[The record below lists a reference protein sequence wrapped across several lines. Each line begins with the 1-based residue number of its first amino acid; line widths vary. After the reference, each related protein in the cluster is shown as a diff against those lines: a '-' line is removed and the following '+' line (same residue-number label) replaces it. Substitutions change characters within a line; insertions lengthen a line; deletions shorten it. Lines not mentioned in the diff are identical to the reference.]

1 MKLLKQLLLLT
12 GMVLTTTVIFA
23 QKPITGKVTD
33 AKGQPLESVTVR
45 VKGTHTTTSTNAQGA
60 FTITAAPGA
69 TLEISSVGFE
79 PQTIKAGT
87 TGNLNIVL
95 QESVANLGDVV
106 MVGSR
111 GAGRSKTES
120 PVPVDVIKL
129 GTVNNTTARMDLTSA
144 LNYLAPSFNYN
155 KQSGGDG
162 SDAIDLATLRGLG
175 PDQTLVLINGKRQH
189 QTAFVSLF
197 GTRGRGASGTDLN
210 AIPEDAID
218 RVEILRDGASAQ
230 YGSDA
235 IAGVIN
241 IILKKDVN
249 HLSIN
254 TGWSGYYD
262 HKYNSL
268 NGFDPSQYYTG
279 HQVDGNTVML
289 GLNYGLPIGKNGG
302 FINFSGDF
310 RSAGKTFREVP
321 DTNVATNPKA
331 LPVNTIRR
339 AFGDASVLAVGGM
352 YNMEIPVA
360 GTKTTFYS
368 FGGYNYKN
376 SNAYAYT
383 RNFSAHPERFPTDAN
398 GKLIFVPGIMKK
410 TADGSETYYNPIEDV
425 HITDYEGSAG
435 FRGTLGKG
443 WNWDIS
449 NTIGYN
455 NFHYFGQKTFN
466 ASLDAAGAN
475 KTNFDDGGFS
485 FLQNTV
491 NAGVNKNISK
501 GFNLAFGTEYRY
513 ENYKIYKGEEAS
525 YALYDQSKAP
535 GAQGFPGFQPDDEIN
550 ANRSVIAG
558 YADASIDVTS
568 RWLIDMAVRAENY
581 TDFGGVATY
590 KFATRYKVTDNF
602 NLRGSVSTGFRAPSL
617 QQINFSNTETSILGG
632 QLVAV
637 KIVPN
642 YSPVARTAGI
652 PPLTP
657 EKSTNASL
665 GFTWKPAT
673 GLTITTDGYLVHIKN
688 RVVLSGQ
695 FSASDNTLPTALT
708 SALNS
713 LHVVAAQF
721 FSNAVTTTNTGLDI
735 VIDYNKHIGKSN
747 LHATLA
753 GNFNNIKIDALN
765 VPNVLN
771 TSYLHQQTFYSS
783 REQSFLMA
791 SAPKSK
797 FSLGLDYSRNKFG
810 AGIHFTYF
818 GQLTTQGFG
827 YSGSPNPTPNGP
839 GDPNISGSGNGYDPY
854 VTTDNGATSVPENFL
869 FHGKVTTDIY
879 ASYKLAK
886 SVTLFGGIDNLFNVH
901 PDLSAVPNARYASAY
916 DSESGGPFDA
926 VQMGFNGMR
935 MFVKLAFNF

>member
-60 FTITAAPGA
+60 FTIIAAPGA

-79 PQTIKAGT
+79 PHTIKAGT

-513 ENYKIYKGEEAS
+513 ENYKIYKGEEVS

-642 YSPVARTAGI
+642 YSP
-652 PPLTP
+652 
-657 EKSTNASL
+657 
-665 GFTWKPAT
+665 
-673 GLTITTDGYLVHIKN
+673 
-688 RVVLSGQ
+688 
-695 FSASDNTLPTALT
+695 
-708 SALNS
+708 
-713 LHVVAAQF
+713 
-721 FSNAVTTTNTGLDI
+721 
-735 VIDYNKHIGKSN
+735 
-747 LHATLA
+747 
-753 GNFNNIKIDALN
+753 
-765 VPNVLN
+765 
-771 TSYLHQQTFYSS
+771 
-783 REQSFLMA
+783 
-791 SAPKSK
+791 
-797 FSLGLDYSRNKFG
+797 
-810 AGIHFTYF
+810 
-818 GQLTTQGFG
+818 
-827 YSGSPNPTPNGP
+827 
-839 GDPNISGSGNGYDPY
+839 
-854 VTTDNGATSVPENFL
+854 
-869 FHGKVTTDIY
+869 
-879 ASYKLAK
+879 
-886 SVTLFGGIDNLFNVH
+886 
-901 PDLSAVPNARYASAY
+901 
-916 DSESGGPFDA
+916 
-926 VQMGFNGMR
+926 
-935 MFVKLAFNF
+935 